1 MTPIKQNNLCC
12 LLEEVL
18 SSIKQKTEKLRD
30 VKDIKED
37 SISNSQMLEQIYLKF
52 KKMIRYSMNSLVI
65 ALKTHNKEK
74 MKK

>member
-65 ALKTHNKEK
+65 ALKAHNKEK